1 MAESDTLAPLIN
13 ALRDLMNWFE
23 TEHINGMVIGGVA
36 ASLLGRPRITRD
48 VDILIQLEESRWSDF
63 ISQGAS
69 PFLSIPNR
77 FCPYRIAFNMVDCL
91 MN

>member
-23 TEHINGMVIGGVA
+23 TEHISGMVIGGVA

-48 VDILIQLEESRWSDF
+48 VDILIQLEESPVVRLHF
-63 ISQGAS
+63 PGGEPIPQYSQ
-69 PFLSIPNR
+69 PVLPV
-77 FCPYRIAFNMVDCL
+77 PDCL
-91 MN
+91 QYG